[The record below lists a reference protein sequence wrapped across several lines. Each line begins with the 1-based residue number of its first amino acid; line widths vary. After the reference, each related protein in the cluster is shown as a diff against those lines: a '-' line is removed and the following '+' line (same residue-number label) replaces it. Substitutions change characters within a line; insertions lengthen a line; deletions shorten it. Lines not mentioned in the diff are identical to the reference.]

1 MTAPPTTTLADA
13 ARGLGFLLPD
23 LGGRSLSAVLPAVA
37 ASLGVRDAPGRYAAA
52 RQLLGLAPAERVCVV
67 LIDGLG
73 FENLTERSGHAPF
86 MRSLLSDGGELTCGF
101 PSTTAV
107 SMGVFGTGAGPGRT
121 GLLGYT
127 VRNPHTGAVANLV
140 SWTGLG
146 APEDVQREPTVFEA
160 LADAGVTVTTVGPAR
175 FAQSGMTRAALR
187 GGRYWN
193 AESLADRV
201 DAAAYELISPGLV
214 YLYWGDVDKIGHHE
228 GSGSWQWGDALEAAD
243 REVERLARALPP
255 GTRLIIT
262 ADHGMVDV
270 DAARRWD
277 VATTTGL
284 SEGVKV
290 VAGEP
295 RAVHVYSRKA
305 SGAAAVAARWR
316 EVLGDGALVATRD
329 EVVDAG
335 WLGPV
340 ADHVAPYIG
349 DVIVAA
355 TGAGTIVDS
364 RTQSA
369 ASLGLRGVHGSLT
382 PREMR
387 IPYLTLST

>member
-1 MTAPPTTTLADA
+1 MIPGPTTSLTDA
-13 ARGLGFLLPD
+13 ARSLGFLLPD
-23 LGGRSLSAVLPAVA
+23 SGGRSLSAVLPAVA
-37 ASLGVRDAPGRYAAA
+37 GSLGVTDGAGRFGAAQ
-52 RQLLGLAPAERVCVV
+52 RLLRLAPAERVCVV

-86 MRSLLSDGGELTCGF
+86 MRSLLADGGELTCGF

-107 SMGVFGTGAGPGRT
+107 SMGIFGTGTGPGRT

-127 VRNPHTGAVANLV
+127 VRNPHTGALANMV

-146 APEDVQREPTVFEA
+146 APEDVQREGTVFEA
-160 LADAGVTVTTVGPAR
+160 ITGAGIAVTTVGPAK

-201 DAAAYELISPGLV
+201 DAASYELISPGLV

-228 GSGSWQWGDALEAAD
+228 GARSWQWGDALEAAD
-243 REVERLARALPP
+243 REIERLARTLPS

-270 DAARRWD
+270 DVSKRWD
-277 VATTTGL
+277 VAQITGL
-284 SEGVKV
+284 SEGVKI

-305 SGAAAVAARWR
+305 SGAPAVAARWR
-316 EVLGDGALVATRD
+316 DVLGDGALVATRD
-329 EVVDAG
+329 EVIDAG

-340 ADHVAPYIG
+340 SDHVAPYIG
-349 DVIVAA
+349 DVIVAL
-355 TGAGTIVDS
+355 TGAGTVVDS

-387 IPYLTLST
+387 IPYLTLSV

>member
-1 MTAPPTTTLADA
+1 MTPAPTTSLTDA
-13 ARGLGFLLPD
+13 AARAGFLLPD
-23 LGGRSLSAVLPAVA
+23 TGGRSLSAILPAVA
-37 ASLGVRDAPGRYAAA
+37 GSLGVTDAAGRYSAAQ
-52 RQLLGLAPAERVCVV
+52 QLLGLAPTERVCVV

-73 FENLTERSGHAPF
+73 FENLTERGGHAPF
-86 MRSLLSDGGELTCGF
+86 MRSLLADGGELTCGF

-107 SMGVFGTGAGPGRT
+107 SMGIFGTGTGPGRT

-127 VRNPHTGAVANLV
+127 VRNPHTGAIANMV
-140 SWTGLG
+140 SWTELP
-146 APEDVQREPTVFEA
+146 APEDVQREETLFEA
-160 LADAGVTVTTVGPAR
+160 MTAAGVAVTTVGPAR

-187 GGRYWN
+187 GGKYWN

-201 DAAAYELISPGLV
+201 DAAAYELISPGMV

-228 GSGSWQWGDALEAAD
+228 GPSSWQWGDALEAAD
-243 REVERLARALPP
+243 REIARLARSLPP

-270 DAARRWD
+270 DFSRRWD
-277 VATTTGL
+277 VASVTGL

-305 SGAAAVAARWR
+305 SGAEAVAARWR
-316 EVLGDGALVATRD
+316 DVLGDGALVATRA
-329 EVVDAG
+329 EVIDAG

-349 DVIVAA
+349 DVVVAVA
-355 TGAGTIVDS
+355 GAGTIVDS

-387 IPYLTLST
+387 IPYLTLSV

>member
-1 MTAPPTTTLADA
+1 MTTPTTTHLGDTAD
-13 ARGLGFLLPD
+13 RLGFLLPD
-23 LGGRSLSAVLPAVA
+23 TAGRTLSSVLPGVA
-37 ASLGVRDAPGRYAAA
+37 GSLGVVDAAGRNSAA
-52 RQLLGLAPAERVCVV
+52 QEVLGLAATERVCVV

-73 FENLTERSGHAPF
+73 FENLAERGGHAPF
-86 MRSLLSDGGELTCGF
+86 LRSLLTDDAHLTCGF

-107 SMGVFGTGAGPGRT
+107 SMGIFGTGAGPGRT
-121 GLLGYT
+121 GMLGYT
-127 VRNPHTGAVANLV
+127 VRNPHTGVIANMV
-140 SWTGLG
+140 SWTGL
-146 APEDVQREPTVFEA
+146 PEPENVQREPTIIEELTA
-160 LADAGVTVTTVGPAR
+160 AGVSVTTVGPAR

-201 DAAAYELISPGLV
+201 DAAAYELIQPGMV
-214 YLYWGDVDKIGHHE
+214 YLYWGDVDKVGHHE
-228 GSGSWQWGDALEAAD
+228 GAQSWQWGDELEAAD
-243 REVERLARALPP
+243 RELERLARMLPP
-255 GTRLIIT
+255 GTRLIVT

-270 DAARRWD
+270 DFSQRWD
-277 VATTTGL
+277 VAAETGL

-305 SGAAAVAARWR
+305 SGASAVADRWHD
-316 EVLGDGALVATRD
+316 VLGDAALVATRD
-329 EVVDAG
+329 EVVGAG
-335 WLGPV
+335 WFGPV
-340 ADHVAPYIG
+340 SEHVAPYIG

-355 TGAGTIVDS
+355 AGAGTIVDS

-387 IPYLTLST
+387 IPFLTLST

>member
-1 MTAPPTTTLADA
+1 MTTPTTTQLADA
-13 ARGLGFLLPD
+13 AHRLGFLLPD
-23 LGGRSLSAVLPAVA
+23 VGGRSLSAVLPAVA
-37 ASLGVRDAPGRYAAA
+37 GSLGVHDAAGRNSAAQ
-52 RQLLGLAPAERVCVV
+52 QLLGLGPAERVCVV
-67 LIDGLG
+67 LVDGLG
-73 FENLTERSGHAPF
+73 FENLSERSGHAPF
-86 MRSLLSDGGELTCGF
+86 LRSLLADDAELTCGF

-107 SMGVFGTGAGPGRT
+107 SMGIFGTGTGPGRT
-121 GLLGYT
+121 GMLGYT
-127 VRNPHTGAVANLV
+127 IRNPHTGAIANMV
-140 SWTGLG
+140 SWTELA
-146 APEDVQREPTVFEA
+146 APEDVQREPTVLEEITA
-160 LADAGVTVTTVGPAR
+160 AGVAVTTVGPAR

-201 DAAAYELISPGLV
+201 DAAAYELIQPGLV

-228 GSGSWQWGDALEAAD
+228 GADSWQWGDALEATD
-243 REVERLARALPP
+243 REIARLARTLPA
-255 GTRLIIT
+255 GTRLIVT

-270 DAARRWD
+270 DFSRRWD
-277 VATTTGL
+277 VAEVTGL
-284 SEGVKV
+284 REGVKV

-316 EVLGDGALVATRD
+316 DVLGDGALVATRD
-329 EVVDAG
+329 EVIEAG

-340 ADHVAPYIG
+340 ADHVVPYIG

-355 TGAGTIVDS
+355 AGAGTIVDT

-369 ASLGLRGVHGSLT
+369 ASLTLRGVHGSLT

-387 IPYLTLST
+387 IPFLTLSV